1 MCANRQLI
9 DGKESIEQAV
19 IIKKSV
25 RKQNKR
31 ASTSRQ
37 RKRQHLLDV
46 KVRAKKA
53 ASQRTQKVF
62 FAVCALVLLAA
73 VCGGFAF
80 GAKRILNTLFFAN
93 ADYSLKTIE
102 ITTDGN
108 LNRETI
114 LHAADISEG
123 RNLFSI
129 DLPKVREKLD
139 ALPQVEECRIQRIL
153 PGKIVISI
161 QERRPVAWVVPPD
174 RNTGSFNFE
183 DAYLVDK
190 RGILLKPKSLAPE
203 YLGLPLIIGVATS
216 NCQAGQ
222 PLEQDEVKSALDLIR
237 ASSEIL
243 QARFQIQSIDV
254 SKQYCLQVTD
264 KQRASVTFGIDE
276 IEWQLHRLETVLNYC
291 DKNNRE
297 LQTVNLMAQRNVPVT
312 FVPQAQPTAA
322 VEPDNGSNAT
332 KTLAPDAKAKSS
344 AGQLK
349 QAEPVHPKKN
359 SAPNS
364 LKLQEKKTQQKP
376 DQNRLKPFREGGVI
390 TRPSA
395 PGRAEGTGSS
405 TAAGI
410 NFGPDNSID
419 GQRQYLRRA

>member
-1 MCANRQLI
+1 
-9 DGKESIEQAV
+9 V

-53 ASQRTQKVF
+53 ASQRTQNVF
-62 FAVCALVLLAA
+62 FTVCGMVLLAA
-73 VCGGFAF
+73 VCGGIAF

-93 ADYSLKTIE
+93 SDYSLKTIE
-102 ITTDGN
+102 VTSDGN
-108 LNRETI
+108 LSRETI
-114 LHAADISEG
+114 LRTADISEG
-123 RNLFSI
+123 KNIFSI
-129 DLPKVREKLD
+129 DLPKVQEKLG
-139 ALPQVEECRIQRIL
+139 ALPQVEESRVQRIL

-174 RNTGSFNFE
+174 TNTGSFNFE
-183 DAYLVDK
+183 DAYLVDR

-203 YLGLPLIIGVATS
+203 YLGLPLIIGVSTS

-222 PLEQDEVKSALDLIR
+222 PLEQDEVKAALDLIR
-237 ASSEIL
+237 ASTEIL

-264 KQRASVTFGIDE
+264 RQRASVTFGADA

-291 DKNNRE
+291 DKNSRE

-312 FVPQAQPTAA
+312 FVPQAEPTAPLGPNSGP
-322 VEPDNGSNAT
+322 EST
-332 KTLAPDAKAKSS
+332 TSLAPGAKTKSS
-344 AGQLK
+344 AEQVR
-349 QAEPVHPKKN
+349 QAEPAHLKKSSPSN
-359 SAPNS
+359 F
-364 LKLQEKKTQQKP
+364 LKSQEKKTQQKP
-376 DQNRLKPFREGGVI
+376 DQNRLKPFKENGVMA
-390 TRPSA
+390 RPPA
-395 PGRAEGTGSS
+395 PAGVAGRNSS
-405 TAAGI
+405 IAATDNLGR
-410 NFGPDNSID
+410 DNSIEWPETISS
-419 GQRQYLRRA
+419 

>member
-1 MCANRQLI
+1 VFTNRQPLN
-9 DGKESIEQAV
+9 GKEFIEQGV
-19 IIKKSV
+19 IIRKSV

-37 RKRQHLLDV
+37 RKHQHLLDV

-73 VCGGFAF
+73 VCGGIAF
-80 GAKRILNTLFFAN
+80 GAKRILNALFFAN
-93 ADYSLKTIE
+93 SDYSLKTIE
-102 ITTDGN
+102 VTTDGN

-123 RNLFSI
+123 KNLFSI
-129 DLPKVREKLD
+129 DLPRAREKLD

-174 RNTGSFNFE
+174 TNTGSFNFE
-183 DAYLVDK
+183 DAYLVDR

-203 YLGLPLIIGVATS
+203 YLGLPLIVGVATS

-222 PLEQDEVKSALDLIR
+222 PLEQDEVRSALDLIR

-297 LQTVNLMAQRNVPVT
+297 LQTENLMAQRNVPVT
-312 FVPQAQPTAA
+312 FVPQAQPTAPL
-322 VEPDNGSNAT
+322 EPDDGSNWP
-332 KTLAPDAKAKSS
+332 KSLAPDAKTKSS
-344 AGQLK
+344 TGQLK
-349 QAEPVHPKKN
+349 QVEPGHPKKN
-359 SAPNS
+359 SAPNA
-364 LKLQEKKTQQKP
+364 LKSQEKKTQQKP
-376 DQNRLKPFREGGVI
+376 DQNRLKPFKEG
-390 TRPSA
+390 RA
-395 PGRAEGTGSS
+395 PGRADGTGSS
-405 TAAGI
+405 IAAGI
-410 NFGPDNSID
+410 NIDTDNSIEWPETISS
-419 GQRQYLRRA
+419 

>member
-1 MCANRQLI
+1 M
-9 DGKESIEQAV
+9 
-19 IIKKSV
+19 IIKRSV

-37 RKRQHLLDV
+37 RKSQHLLDV

-53 ASQRTQKVF
+53 ASQRTQNVF
-62 FAVCALVLLAA
+62 FTLCCLLLLASVA
-73 VCGGFAF
+73 GGIAF

-93 ADYSLKTIE
+93 SDYSLKTIE
-102 ITTDGN
+102 VNSDGN
-108 LNRETI
+108 LSRDTI
-114 LHAADISEG
+114 LRTANIAEG
-123 RNLFSI
+123 QNIFSI
-129 DLPKVREKLD
+129 DLPRVQEKL
-139 ALPQVEECRIQRIL
+139 ATLPQVEESRIQRIL

-183 DAYLVDK
+183 DAYLVDR
-190 RGILLKPKSLAPE
+190 RGILLKTKSLAPE

-222 PLEQDEVKSALDLIR
+222 ALEQDEVKAALDLIR
-237 ASSEIL
+237 CSSEIL

-264 KQRASVTFGIDE
+264 KQRASVTFGADE

-312 FVPQAQPTAA
+312 FVPQPQPTAPL
-322 VEPDNGSNAT
+322 EPSNAESST
-332 KTLAPDAKAKSS
+332 TGVPEGKAKSKP
-344 AGQLK
+344 GEQRGHT
-349 QAEPVHPKKN
+349 EPAHSKK
-359 SAPNS
+359 SPSSNS
-364 LKLQEKKTQQKP
+364 LRSQEKKTQPKP
-376 DQNRLKPFREGGVI
+376 DQNRLKPFKESVLARPPAKADGRSFPTARQRSTTVET
-390 TRPSA
+390 TRFN
-395 PGRAEGTGSS
+395 G
-405 TAAGI
+405 
-410 NFGPDNSID
+410 
-419 GQRQYLRRA
+419 